1 VDIQTHEDSVLGD
14 LKDIQESL
22 LAQPLL
28 PTEVERHTSLDIK
41 QEKSKVSMGGYWYY
55 PYTLKDG
62 GHKHWKKGETY
73 RFGIQ
78 LQYKNGK

>member
-1 VDIQTHEDSVLGD
+1 MDIQTHEDSVLGD

-22 LAQPLL
+22 LSQPLL
-28 PTEVERHTSLDIK
+28 PTEIERYTSLDIK
-41 QEKSKVSMGGYWYY
+41 QEKSKVSMRGYWYY

-62 GHKHWKKGETY
+62 GYKHWKKGETY